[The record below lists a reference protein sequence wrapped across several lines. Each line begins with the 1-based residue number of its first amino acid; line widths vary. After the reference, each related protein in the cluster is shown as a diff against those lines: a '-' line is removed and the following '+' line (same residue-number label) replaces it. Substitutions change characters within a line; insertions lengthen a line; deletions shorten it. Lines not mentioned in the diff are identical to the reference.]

1 VRIVDDPWKSM
12 PKKNGFAS
20 ESRLIEMDDGWQ
32 LRVVICS
39 PQSVVDSPPLVMVP
53 GWNSVLEGWREIVET
68 WALTRRVYYIE
79 TREKGSAKSKGKLRK
94 SKLSIQQ
101 SVRDLLTVTENL
113 PEVQSECDWFASSL
127 GATILLEALN
137 QEVFKARSVSLL
149 APNVSFD
156 FPLWSRPLIK
166 MPSIFYPPLIRL
178 AIFYLSIKLKE
189 EGQKV
194 RYRRTLLAS
203 NVNRLRLSALSNGSY
218 RMNTDL
224 SNIDSRVAL
233 ITAESDKLHAVNAIR
248 FLMENLPE
256 ATLIE
261 VPSNQFAH
269 NPEVIPILEA
279 FQNGDRPPK

>member
-1 VRIVDDPWKSM
+1 MDDPWKSM
-12 PKKNGFAS
+12 PKNNGFES
-20 ESRLIEMDDGWQ
+20 ESRMVEMDDGWQ

-39 PQSVVDSPPLVMVP
+39 PQLAVDDPPLVMVP

-79 TREKGSAKSKGKLRK
+79 TREKGSAKSKGKLSK
-94 SKLSIQQ
+94 STLSIQQ
-101 SVRDLLTVTENL
+101 SVQDLLTVTKNF

-127 GATILLEALN
+127 GATVLLEALN
-137 QEVFKARSVSLL
+137 QDVFKARSVSLL

-166 MPSIFYPPLIRL
+166 MPSIICPPLIRL

-203 NVNRLRLSALSNGSY
+203 NVKRLRLSALSNGSY
-218 RMNTDL
+218 RMNMDL
-224 SNIDSRVAL
+224 SKVDSRVAL
-233 ITAESDKLHAVNAIR
+233 ITAKSDRLHADNAIA

-256 ATLIE
+256 ASLIE

>member
-1 VRIVDDPWKSM
+1 MDDPWKSM

-20 ESRLIEMDDGWQ
+20 ESRMIEMDDGWQ

-79 TREKGSAKSKGKLRK
+79 TREKGSAKSKGELRK

>member
-1 VRIVDDPWKSM
+1 MDDPWKSM
-12 PKKNGFAS
+12 PRKNGFES
-20 ESRLIEMDDGWQ
+20 ESRMIEMDDGWE

-94 SKLSIQQ
+94 STLSIQQ
-101 SVRDLLTVTENL
+101 SVRDLLTVTENF

-127 GATILLEALN
+127 GATVLLEALN

-189 EGQKV
+189 EGQKI

-203 NVNRLRLSALSNGSY
+203 SVNRLRLSALSNGSY
-218 RMNTDL
+218 RMTDDL
-224 SNIDSRVAL
+224 SKVDSRVAL
-233 ITAESDKLHAVNAIR
+233 ITAESDKLHANSAIG

-261 VPSNQFAH
+261 VASNQFAH
-269 NPEVIPILEA
+269 DPEVIPLLEA
-279 FQNGDRPPK
+279 FQNGVYPPK

>member
-1 VRIVDDPWKSM
+1 MDDPWKSM
-12 PKKNGFAS
+12 PRKNGFES
-20 ESRLIEMDDGWQ
+20 ESRMIEMDDGWE

-94 SKLSIQQ
+94 STLSIQQ
-101 SVRDLLTVTENL
+101 SVRDLLTVTENF
-113 PEVQSECDWFASSL
+113 PEVQTECDWFASSL
-127 GATILLEALN
+127 GATVLLEALN

-189 EGQKV
+189 EGQKI

-203 NVNRLRLSALSNGSY
+203 SVNRLRLSALSNGSY
-218 RMNTDL
+218 RMTDDL
-224 SNIDSRVAL
+224 SKVDSRVAL
-233 ITAESDKLHAVNAIR
+233 ITAESDKLHADSAIG

-261 VPSNQFAH
+261 VASNQFAH
-269 NPEVIPILEA
+269 DPEVIPLLEA
-279 FQNGDRPPK
+279 FQNGVYPPK

>member
-1 VRIVDDPWKSM
+1 MDDPWKSM

-20 ESRLIEMDDGWQ
+20 ESRMIEMDDGWQ

-94 SKLSIQQ
+94 ATLSIQQ
-101 SVRDLLTVTENL
+101 SVRDLLTVTENF
-113 PEVQSECDWFASSL
+113 PEVQTECDWFASSL
-127 GATILLEALN
+127 GATVLLEALN

-189 EGQKV
+189 EGQKI

-203 NVNRLRLSALSNGSY
+203 SVNRLRLSALSNGSY
-218 RMNTDL
+218 RMTDDL
-224 SNIDSRVAL
+224 SKVDSRVAL
-233 ITAESDKLHAVNAIR
+233 ITAESDKLHADSAIG

-261 VPSNQFAH
+261 VASNQFAH
-269 NPEVIPILEA
+269 DPEVIPLLEA
-279 FQNGDRPPK
+279 FQNGDSPPK

>member
-1 VRIVDDPWKSM
+1 M
-12 PKKNGFAS
+12 
-20 ESRLIEMDDGWQ
+20 
-32 LRVVICS
+32 
-39 PQSVVDSPPLVMVP
+39 
-53 GWNSVLEGWREIVET
+53 
-68 WALTRRVYYIE
+68 
-79 TREKGSAKSKGKLRK
+79 
-94 SKLSIQQ
+94 
-101 SVRDLLTVTENL
+101 
-113 PEVQSECDWFASSL
+113 
-127 GATILLEALN
+127 
-137 QEVFKARSVSLL
+137 
-149 APNVSFD
+149 
-156 FPLWSRPLIK
+156 K

>member
-20 ESRLIEMDDGWQ
+20 ESRMIEMDDGWQ

-79 TREKGSAKSKGKLRK
+79 TREKGSAKSKGELRK

>member
-1 VRIVDDPWKSM
+1 MDDPWKSM

-20 ESRLIEMDDGWQ
+20 ESRMIEMDDGWQ

-79 TREKGSAKSKGKLRK
+79 TREKGSAKSKGELRK

-113 PEVQSECDWFASSL
+113 PEIQSECDWFASSL

>member
-1 VRIVDDPWKSM
+1 MDDPWKSI
-12 PKKNGFAS
+12 PKNNGFES
-20 ESRLIEMDDGWQ
+20 ESRMIEMDDGWQ

-39 PQSVVDSPPLVMVP
+39 PQSAVDAPPLVMVP

-94 SKLSIQQ
+94 STLSIEQ
-101 SVRDLLTVTENL
+101 SVQDLLTVIGNF

-127 GATILLEALN
+127 GATVLLEALN
-137 QEVFKARSVSLL
+137 QDVFKARSVSLL

-166 MPSIFYPPLIRL
+166 MPSIIYPPLIRL

-203 NVNRLRLSALSNGSY
+203 NVKRLRLSALSNGSY
-218 RMNTDL
+218 RMNMDL
-224 SNIDSRVAL
+224 SKVVSRVAL
-233 ITAESDKLHAVNAIR
+233 ITAESDKLHADSAIA
-248 FLMENLPE
+248 FLMENLPQ

-279 FQNGDRPPK
+279 FQNGDSPPK

>member
-1 VRIVDDPWKSM
+1 VDDPWKSM

-20 ESRLIEMDDGWQ
+20 ESRMIEMDDGWQ

>member
-1 VRIVDDPWKSM
+1 VDDPWKSM

-20 ESRLIEMDDGWQ
+20 ESRMIEMDDGWQ

-79 TREKGSAKSKGKLRK
+79 TREKGSAKSKGELRK

>member
-1 VRIVDDPWKSM
+1 MEDPWKSL
-12 PKKNGFAS
+12 PNNNGFES
-20 ESRLIEMDDGWQ
+20 ESRMIEMDDGWQ
-32 LRVVICS
+32 LRVVVCT
-39 PQSVVDSPPLVMVP
+39 PQSVVDAPPLVMVP

-79 TREKGSAKSKGKLRK
+79 TREKGSAKSKGKLSK
-94 SKLSIQQ
+94 STLSIQQ
-101 SVRDLLTVTENL
+101 SVQDLLTVTKNF

-127 GATILLEALN
+127 GATVLLEALN
-137 QEVFKARSVSLL
+137 QDVFEARSVSLL

-156 FPLWSRPLIK
+156 FPMWSRPLII

-178 AIFYLSIKLKE
+178 AIFYLGIKLKE

-218 RMNTDL
+218 RMDIDL
-224 SNIDSRVAL
+224 SNVDSRVAL
-233 ITAESDKLHAVNAIR
+233 ITAESDRLHADSAIT
-248 FLMENLPE
+248 FLMENLPK

>member
-1 VRIVDDPWKSM
+1 MDDPWKSM

-20 ESRLIEMDDGWQ
+20 ESRMIEMDDGWQ